1 MARVQCLLALL
12 ASMHLAIAQN
22 GSHFKMIPVYPSPPM
37 TGKNDDF
44 KLTLEEKSSLVDGTD
59 GPCGGNIAPI
69 PRLSFKGICLQD
81 SPLGVREADFVTT
94 FPPGITAGASFDRA
108 MIRERGLLMAEE
120 FRAKGINI
128 AWPVA
133 GPLGRSALGRP
144 LPCRHCCL
152 GNNRRIYGA
161 WRANHYQTL
170 HRKRAETMRNPTMR
184 KDGTVIQNSLSSN
197 IDDRTM
203 HELYMWPFANG
214 IRAGADHA
222 MCSYQ
227 LLNQTHACA
236 NSKAL
241 NGLLK
246 GELGLQ
252 GSILSDWFATHSG
265 VSSINAGLDLNMPGG
280 WASPYFMNMSQYVEN
295 GDISEERLDDMVRRI
310 LTPYFRHKQ
319 NNPDYPALDLSLN
332 EFKEQETAATGN
344 TILLPATPEEI
355 PMWNIGGTKNRDVR
369 KDHGKFVR
377 ELGAAGAVLL
387 KNDGA
392 LPFKAPKNIAVFG
405 NDAADL
411 SQGQFAL
418 NPIDPI
424 GPEMGA
430 NTQGSGSGTGRFS
443 YFVSP
448 LQAIKERMGS
458 DLVQYILDNKAIAS
472 NIGSIYPAPEACLV
486 FVKSHIGEATDRET
500 LGLDWDGNAIID
512 AVSQKCNN
520 TIVTHTGGPNN
531 TPWADNPNVTAII
544 AGHLLGQEIGHSIA
558 DILWGDM
565 NPSGK
570 LPYTIAHNESDFNA
584 SVVNLTGSTGIDS
597 WQSAFTEGL
606 YTDYQHFSESD
617 IEPLYEFGFSLS
629 YTTFSVKLGS
639 VTKLVRNASPMPLNR
654 PTQPG
659 GNPALF
665 EPLVKVTITVQN
677 TGKLAGATVP
687 HLYLSLPDSAPRGTP
702 VKVLRGFDKTKKL
715 SPNQSQ
721 KISFVL
727 RRKDMSFWD
736 VTKQDWL
743 IPKGRFSIKVGF
755 SSRDLPVEGSVVF

>member
-1 MARVQCLLALL
+1 
-12 ASMHLAIAQN
+12 
-22 GSHFKMIPVYPSPPM
+22 
-37 TGKNDDF
+37 
-44 KLTLEEKSSLVDGTD
+44 
-59 GPCGGNIAPI
+59 
-69 PRLSFKGICLQD
+69 
-81 SPLGVREADFVTT
+81 
-94 FPPGITAGASFDRA
+94 
-108 MIRERGLLMAEE
+108 
-120 FRAKGINI
+120 
-128 AWPVA
+128 
-133 GPLGRSALGRP
+133 
-144 LPCRHCCL
+144 
-152 GNNRRIYGA
+152 
-161 WRANHYQTL
+161 
-170 HRKRAETMRNPTMR
+170 
-184 KDGTVIQNSLSSN
+184 
-197 IDDRTM
+197 M
-203 HELYMWPFANG
+203 HELYMWSFADG

-265 VSSINAGLDLNMPGG
+265 VSSIDAGLDLNMPGG

-295 GDISEERLDDMVRRI
+295 GDVSEERLDDMVRRI
-310 LTPYFRHKQ
+310 LTPYFRYKQ
-319 NNPDYPALDLSLN
+319 NSPDYPALDLSLN

-387 KNDGA
+387 KND
-392 LPFKAPKNIAVFG
+392 
-405 NDAADL
+405 ADL

-430 NTQGSGSGTGRFS
+430 NAQGSGSGTGRFS

-512 AVSQKCNN
+512 TVSQKCNN
-520 TIVTHTGGPNN
+520 TIVVTHTGGPNN
-531 TPWADNPNVTAII
+531 MPWADNLNVTAII
-544 AGHLLGQEIGHSIA
+544 AGHLPGQEIGHSIA
-558 DILWGDM
+558 DILWGDL

-570 LPYTIAHNESDFNA
+570 LPYTIAHNESDYNA
-584 SVVNLTGSTGIDS
+584 SVVNLTGSTGIDA
-597 WQSAFTEGL
+597 WQSDFTEGL
-606 YTDYQHFSESD
+606 YTDYRHFNESD
-617 IEPLYEFGFSLS
+617 IEPLYEFGFGLS

-665 EPLVKVTITVQN
+665 EPLVKVTITVRN
-677 TGKLAGATVP
+677 TGKLAVATVP
-687 HLYLSLPDSAPRGTP
+687 QLYLSLPDSAPRGTP

-727 RRKDMSFWD
+727 TRKDMSFWD

>member
-1 MARVQCLLALL
+1 
-12 ASMHLAIAQN
+12 
-22 GSHFKMIPVYPSPPM
+22 
-37 TGKNDDF
+37 
-44 KLTLEEKSSLVDGTD
+44 
-59 GPCGGNIAPI
+59 
-69 PRLSFKGICLQD
+69 
-81 SPLGVREADFVTT
+81 
-94 FPPGITAGASFDRA
+94 
-108 MIRERGLLMAEE
+108 
-120 FRAKGINI
+120 
-128 AWPVA
+128 
-133 GPLGRSALGRP
+133 
-144 LPCRHCCL
+144 
-152 GNNRRIYGA
+152 
-161 WRANHYQTL
+161 
-170 HRKRAETMRNPTMR
+170 MRNPTMR

-203 HELYMWPFANG
+203 HELYMWPFADG

-222 MCSYQ
+222 IAQWS
-227 LLNQTHACA
+227 
-236 NSKAL
+236 SK
-241 NGLLK
+241 G

-265 VSSINAGLDLNMPGG
+265 VSSINAGLGLNMPGG

-319 NNPDYPALDLSLN
+319 NSPDYPALDLSLN

-392 LPFKAPKNIAVFG
+392 LPFKAPRNIAVFG

-544 AGHLLGQEIGHSIA
+544 AGHLPGQEIGHSIA
-558 DILWGDM
+558 DILWGDL